1 VVAKAPSSREGRSVV
16 PKTPRRRSVRR
27 GWGGDQCVLQLTRHW
42 SGQVKAPGAKFK
54 STVAAQLCR

>member
-27 GWGGDQCVLQLTRHW
+27 GWGGDQCVLQLTQQC
-42 SGQVKAPGAKFK
+42 SGLRGTAGAEFK
-54 STVAAQLCR
+54 LLCNR